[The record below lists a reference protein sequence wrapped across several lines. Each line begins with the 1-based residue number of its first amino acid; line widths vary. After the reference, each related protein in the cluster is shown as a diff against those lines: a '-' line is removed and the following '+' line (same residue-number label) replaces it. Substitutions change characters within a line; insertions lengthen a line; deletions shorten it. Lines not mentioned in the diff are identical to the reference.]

1 MSISTLSGSEYRLLF
16 CSFRFLGLR
25 FLLVVFVSCI
35 LSVCL
40 SVSVCCVVDEIK
52 IVIKNSFED

>member
-1 MSISTLSGSEYRLLF
+1 MNIDYYFVALGLS
-16 CSFRFLGLR
+16 LR

-52 IVIKNSFED
+52 IVIPF